1 MLLSFDEISQ
11 AIVYGDGKPFLI
23 ALIKLNAKK
32 KLLPIQPG
40 DVSKTYADIEESKK
54 DLNFFPKV
62 KISEGIPK
70 FIDWYRKYYKLP

>member
-1 MLLSFDEISQ
+1 MQ
-11 AIVYGDGKPFLI
+11 
-23 ALIKLNAKK
+23 KK

-54 DLNFFPKV
+54 DLNLFTKV

>member
-1 MLLSFDEISQ
+1 MQ
-11 AIVYGDGKPFLI
+11 
-23 ALIKLNAKK
+23 KK